1 MHELMATMGK
11 ALHLLVSFDPALW
24 EIIGVSFRVS
34 LTAILVALPPA
45 LLVALV
51 LARVAFPGRWL
62 AISLVNTFMAVPTV
76 VVGLVLFMLLSRSG
90 PLGEWQLLFTQRA
103 MVIGQIILASPI
115 LIAMLHSSL
124 QSIDQRA
131 WETARQLGAGR
142 LQAFAMLIHEARF
155 GVIAAVLAAFGRII
169 AEVGS
174 AVMIGGNI
182 EHFTRTITTAI
193 ALETLKGEFAQGIAL
208 GMVLLLLALLLNV
221 LLGVMRGRGQQ
232 MVSA

>member
-1 MHELMATMGK
+1 MNELMATMGK

-103 MVIGQIILASPI
+103 MVVGQIILASPI

-142 LQAFAMLIHEARF
+142 LQAFTMLIHEARF

>member
-1 MHELMATMGK
+1 MHELMNTARE
-11 ALHLLVSFDPALW
+11 ALYLLLSLDPALW

-34 LTAILVALPPA
+34 LTAILVALPPSLLIA
-45 LLVALV
+45 LL
-51 LARVAFPGRWL
+51 LARVAFPGRWF

-90 PLGEWQLLFTQRA
+90 PLGELRLLFTQRA
-103 MVIGQIILASPI
+103 MILGQILLAMPV
-115 LIAMLHSSL
+115 LTAMLHSTL

-131 WETARQLGAGR
+131 WETARQLGAGWWQS
-142 LQAFAMLIHEARF
+142 LWMLIREARF

-193 ALETLKGEFAQGIAL
+193 ALETLKGEFAQGLAL
-208 GMVLLLLALLLNV
+208 GLVLLLLALVLNV
-221 LLGVMRGRGQQ
+221 LLGVMRGRGHQT
-232 MVSA
+232 VSV

>member
-1 MHELMATMGK
+1 MNELMATMGK

-232 MVSA
+232 IVSA

>member
-1 MHELMATMGK
+1 MHELMNTARE
-11 ALHLLVSFDPALW
+11 ALHLLISLDPALW

-45 LLVALV
+45 LLIALL
-51 LARVAFPGRWL
+51 LARVAFPGRWF

-90 PLGEWQLLFTQRA
+90 PLGELRLLFTQRA
-103 MVIGQIILASPI
+103 MIIGQILLAMPV
-115 LIAMLHSSL
+115 LTAMLHSTL

-131 WETARQLGAGR
+131 WETARQLGAGWWQS
-142 LQAFAMLIHEARF
+142 LWVLIREARF

-193 ALETLKGEFAQGIAL
+193 ALETLKGEFAQGLAL
-208 GMVLLLLALLLNV
+208 GLVLLLLALVLNV
-221 LLGVMRGRGQQ
+221 LLGVMRGRGHQT
-232 MVSA
+232 VSV

>member
-1 MHELMATMGK
+1 MRELMNTVGE
-11 ALHLLVSFDPALW
+11 ALYLLVSFDPALW

-34 LTAILVALPPA
+34 LTAIFAALPPSLLIA
-45 LLVALV
+45 LL
-51 LARVAFPGRWL
+51 LARVAFPGRWF

-103 MVIGQIILASPI
+103 MIMGQFLLAMPV
-115 LIAMLHSSL
+115 LIAMLHSTL

-131 WETARQLGAGR
+131 WETARQLGAGWWSS
-142 LQAFAMLIHEARF
+142 LWLLIREARF

-193 ALETLKGEFAQGIAL
+193 ALETLKGKFAQGLAL
-208 GMVLLLLALLLNV
+208 GLVLLLLALVLNV
-221 LLGVMRGRGQQ
+221 LLGVMRGRGHQT
-232 MVSA
+232 VSA

>member
-1 MHELMATMGK
+1 MHELMNTARE
-11 ALHLLVSFDPALW
+11 ALHLLLSFDPALW

-45 LLVALV
+45 LLIALL
-51 LARVAFPGRWL
+51 LARVAFPGRWF

-90 PLGEWQLLFTQRA
+90 PLGELRLLFTQRA
-103 MVIGQIILASPI
+103 MIIGQILLAMPV
-115 LIAMLHSSL
+115 LTAMLHSTL

-131 WETARQLGAGR
+131 WETARQLGAGWWQS
-142 LQAFAMLIHEARF
+142 LWVLIREARF

-193 ALETLKGEFAQGIAL
+193 ALETLKGEFAQGLAL
-208 GMVLLLLALLLNV
+208 GLVLLLLALVLNV
-221 LLGVMRGRGQQ
+221 LLGVMRGRGHQT
-232 MVSA
+232 VSI

>member
-232 MVSA
+232 IVSA

>member
-1 MHELMATMGK
+1 MNELMATMGK

-103 MVIGQIILASPI
+103 MVVGQIILATPI

-142 LQAFAMLIHEARF
+142 LQAFAMLIREARF

>member
-1 MHELMATMGK
+1 MHELMNTARE
-11 ALHLLVSFDPALW
+11 ALHLLVSLDPALW

-34 LTAILVALPPA
+34 LTAILVALPPSLLIA
-45 LLVALV
+45 LL
-51 LARVAFPGRWL
+51 LARVAFPGRWF

-90 PLGEWQLLFTQRA
+90 PLGELRLLFTQRA
-103 MVIGQIILASPI
+103 MILGQILLAMPV
-115 LIAMLHSSL
+115 LTAMLHSTL

-131 WETARQLGAGR
+131 WETARQLGASWWQS
-142 LQAFAMLIHEARF
+142 LWMLIREARF

-193 ALETLKGEFAQGIAL
+193 ALETLKGEFAQGLAL
-208 GMVLLLLALLLNV
+208 GLVLLLLALVLNV
-221 LLGVMRGRGQQ
+221 LLGVMRGRGHQT
-232 MVSA
+232 VSV

>member
-1 MHELMATMGK
+1 MNELMATMGK

-62 AISLVNTFMAVPTV
+62 AISLVNTCMAVPTV

-142 LQAFAMLIHEARF
+142 LQAFAMLIREARF

-232 MVSA
+232 IVSA